1 MKQGWRRGLTEWR
14 IGGGRAE
21 LTWHGTHDAA
31 QLSRRIVT
39 RVGVLNLRRRLLR
52 TEEGFGVHDEGWIE
66 VRSVSEIC
74 CELVAEFRSRGRATS
89 TSIGGV
95 TASIAHA
102 SCLPFPPS
110 SLSSPRTPTSNRKD
124 ARWNAGTLG
133 SLPDPAHR
141 RPRRYRDPQ
150 LPRSA
155 RWPRQRRSPERDV
168 SSYTNLKR

>member
-124 ARWNAGTLG
+124 ARWNPRCAGHVDCARLLASKCKYPEPLIAPSPMSD
-133 SLPDPAHR
+133 SL
-141 RPRRYRDPQ
+141 
-150 LPRSA
+150 
-155 RWPRQRRSPERDV
+155 
-168 SSYTNLKR
+168 NLSWAALVAS